1 MIAYLITAGCCF
13 ISHQHIPDSIPTQIM
28 KPILSLLIVA
38 SLLAPVHSASVRA
51 ADPQPEREQALKE
64 ARYLKSIF
72 KTDEAIARLS
82 AFVTPDG
89 CDEEILSELA
99 DCHFQNGD
107 YESAAGTYYLLTSK
121 SPQNILY
128 KVKQMQTF
136 YRMKSFSQSAEAGK
150 AVLQLDTIPAIA
162 ALVGDSFNQADI
174 LDSALTYYRLTLS
187 VKPLNESVVSKAVRI
202 LLSRKDYD
210 GAIAMANEYLDLD
223 PDNFTIA
230 PIKGL
235 AHYSKNE
242 YDRAIEVFDSQEKLG
257 NDAYP
262 VHYYLGQ
269 SYWHTKALSKARKEL
284 LAAWQIDS
292 SDVNLAYSIAAVNSD
307 SYLPFNKDVKPW
319 LDKAMEMLQPDPA
332 MLSRIHQ
339 QYGLAEYRK
348 NNWDQAIDHYKEAYH
363 FNPNF
368 ISALSTIAYCYEQ
381 MKDYKTALEWYEKYL
396 KVARPGSRGHDFA
409 TQSVKY
415 LKGELFM
422 EEK

>member
-13 ISHQHIPDSIPTQIM
+13 ISHLHIPGSIPTM

-51 ADPQPEREQALKE
+51 ADPQLEREQALKE

-136 YRMKSFSQSAEAGK
+136 YRMKSFAQSAEAGK
-150 AVLQLDTIPAIA
+150 AVLQLDTISAIA
-162 ALVGDSFNQADI
+162 ALIGDSYNQADMP
-174 LDSALTYYRLTLS
+174 DSALTYYRLALS
-187 VKPLNESVVSKAVRI
+187 VKPLNENVVSKAARI
-202 LLSRKDYD
+202 LLSRRDYD
-210 GAIAMANEYLDLD
+210 GAIAMTDEYLALD

-242 YDRAIEVFDSQEKLG
+242 YVPAVEVFERQENLG
-257 NDAYP
+257 NDTYP

-269 SYWHTKALSKARKEL
+269 CYWHTGVMNRAQEEL

-307 SYLPFNKDVKPW
+307 SFLPFDRDVKPW
-319 LDKAMEMLQPDPA
+319 LDKVADMLQPDPA
-332 MLSRIHQ
+332 MMSRLHQ
-339 QYGLAEYRK
+339 QYGLGEYRK
-348 NNWDQAIDHYKEAYH
+348 NNWEQAIDHYKEAYRY
-363 FNPNF
+363 NPNF
-368 ISALSTIAYCYEQ
+368 ISSLSTIAYCYEQ

-396 KVARPGSRGHDFA
+396 KVARPGSRGYDFA

>member
-1 MIAYLITAGCCF
+1 
-13 ISHQHIPDSIPTQIM
+13 M
-28 KPILSLLIVA
+28 KPVLSLLIVT
-38 SLLAPVHSASVRA
+38 SLLASMQLASAQV
-51 ADPQPEREQALKE
+51 ADPQSERDATLSE

-72 KTDEAIARLS
+72 KTDEAIEKLS
-82 AFVTPDG
+82 AFVTPDSFDG
-89 CDEEILSELA
+89 EILSELA

-107 YESAAGTYYLLTSK
+107 YESAAGTYFLLTSK
-121 SPQNILY
+121 FPRNILY

-136 YRMKSFSQSAEAGK
+136 YRMKAFTQSAEAGK

-162 ALVGDSFNQADI
+162 ALVGDSFNQADMP
-174 LDSALTYYRLTLS
+174 DSALTYYRLTLS
-187 VKPLNESVVSKAVRI
+187 LKPLNESVVSKAARI
-202 LLSRKDYD
+202 LLSRRDYD
-210 GAIAMANEYLDLD
+210 GAIRLTDEYLALD

-242 YDRAIEVFDSQEKLG
+242 YAPAIDVFERQEKLG
-257 NDAYP
+257 NDSYP

-269 SYWHTKALSKARKEL
+269 CYWHTEVMYRAQEEL

-292 SDVNLAYSIAAVNSD
+292 SDVNLAYSIAAVYAD
-307 SYLPFNKDVKPW
+307 SNRSFEKEVKPW
-319 LDKAMEMLQPDPA
+319 LDKAMNMLQPDSA
-332 MLSRIHQ
+332 MMSRLHQ
-339 QYGLAEYRK
+339 QYGLGEFR
-348 NNWDQAIDHYKEAYH
+348 NNDWERAIGHYKEAYRY
-363 FNPNF
+363 NKNF

-381 MKDYKTALEWYEKYL
+381 KKDYKSALEWYEKYL
-396 KVARPGSRGHDFA
+396 KVAKPGTRGHDFA

>member
-1 MIAYLITAGCCF
+1 M
-13 ISHQHIPDSIPTQIM
+13 M
-28 KPILSLLIVA
+28 KPVSRLFIA
-38 SLLAPVHSASVRA
+38 AGLLASMQFASAQVT
-51 ADPQPEREQALKE
+51 DPQSERSQALKE

-72 KTDEAIARLS
+72 KTDEAIERLS
-82 AFVTPDG
+82 AFVTPDSF
-89 CDEEILSELA
+89 DEEILSELA

-107 YESAAGTYYLLTSK
+107 YESAVGTYFLLTSK
-121 SPQNILY
+121 FPQNILY
-128 KVKQMQTF
+128 RVRQMQTF
-136 YRMKSFSQSAEAGK
+136 YRMKAFVQSAEAGK
-150 AVLQLDTIPAIA
+150 AVLRLDTIPAIA
-162 ALVGDSFNQADI
+162 ALVGDSFNQADMP
-174 LDSALTYYRLTLS
+174 DSALTYYRLSLS
-187 VKPLNESVVSKAVRI
+187 IKPLDESVVSKASRI
-202 LLSRKDYD
+202 LLSRRDYD
-210 GAIAMANEYLDLD
+210 GAIAMTNEYLALD

-242 YDRAIEVFDSQEKLG
+242 YSHAVDVFERQEKLG
-257 NDAYP
+257 NDSYA

-269 SYWHTKALSKARKEL
+269 SYWHTEVMYRAREEL

-307 SYLPFNKDVKPW
+307 SHLPFNKDVKPW

-339 QYGLAEYRK
+339 QYGLAEYVK
-348 NNWDQAIDHYKEAYH
+348 MNWNEAIAHYKEAYRY
-363 FNPNF
+363 NPRF

-381 MKDYKTALEWYEKYL
+381 KKDYKAALEWYEKYL
-396 KVARPGSRGHDFA
+396 KVARPGSRGYNFA

>member
-1 MIAYLITAGCCF
+1 MMKLISRLF
-13 ISHQHIPDSIPTQIM
+13 
-28 KPILSLLIVA
+28 IVA
-38 SLLAPVHSASVRA
+38 GLLASMQFASAQVT
-51 ADPQPEREQALKE
+51 DPQSERSQALKE

-72 KTDEAIARLS
+72 KTDEAIERLS
-82 AFVTPDG
+82 AFVTPDSF
-89 CDEEILSELA
+89 DEEILSELA

-107 YESAAGTYYLLTSK
+107 YESAAGTYFLLTSK
-121 SPQNILY
+121 FPQNILY
-128 KVKQMQTF
+128 KVRQMQTF
-136 YRMKSFSQSAEAGK
+136 YRMKAFAQSAEAGK
-150 AVLQLDTIPAIA
+150 AVLRLDTIPAIA
-162 ALVGDSFNQADI
+162 ALVGDSFNQADMP
-174 LDSALTYYRLTLS
+174 DSALRYYRLSLS
-187 VKPLNESVVSKAVRI
+187 IKPLNESVVSKASRI
-202 LLSRKDYD
+202 LLSRRDYD
-210 GAIAMANEYLDLD
+210 GAIEMTNEYLALD

-230 PIKGL
+230 PVKGL

-242 YDRAIEVFDSQEKLG
+242 YSPAIDVFERQEKLG
-257 NDAYP
+257 NDSYA

-269 SYWHTKALSKARKEL
+269 SYWHTEVMYRAREEL

-339 QYGLAEYRK
+339 QYGLGEYVK
-348 NNWDQAIDHYKEAYH
+348 MNWNEAIAHYKEAYRY
-363 FNPNF
+363 NPGF

-381 MKDYKTALEWYEKYL
+381 KKDYKAALEWYENYL
-396 KVARPGSRGHDFA
+396 KVARPGSRGHNFA